1 LEKEHGLKTGIYEN
15 YKWMF
20 LWAILVP
27 FDFDRD
33 YDLTAVRSLEF
44 NEKINTADSWKLAF
58 EQMRK
63 GQDHSC

>member
-33 YDLTAVRSLEF
+33 YDLTAVRSLGF
-44 NEKINTADSWKLAF
+44 NEKINTVDSWKLAF